1 MNKKAGVVYSLPM
14 TIWLTFLFV
23 LPSLG
28 VIAIS
33 FLKKGLYGGAEL
45 KFSFEGYTSL
55 INPSFFK
62 VLINTIEISVLSTLI
77 TVLIAIPV
85 ALYIATSNKKTL
97 LLLLIIIPFWTNFL
111 IRVYAWIAILGNNGF
126 LNNFLIFLRDTIPF
140 LNKILQ
146 NAPYRFMYNKNAII
160 LITVYCYL
168 PYAILPLYST
178 IEKFDFSLIDAAR
191 DLGANKIT
199 AYLKVFIPSIKAGII
214 TAVVFTFIPALG
226 SFAIPKLVGDQNS
239 YMLGNIIA
247 NELTVARNWPKASAI
262 STLLI
267 IITIILIFISNKNE
281 NEV

>member
-160 LITVYCYL
+160 L
-168 PYAILPLYST
+168 
-178 IEKFDFSLIDAAR
+178 
-191 DLGANKIT
+191 
-199 AYLKVFIPSIKAGII
+199 
-214 TAVVFTFIPALG
+214 
-226 SFAIPKLVGDQNS
+226 
-239 YMLGNIIA
+239 
-247 NELTVARNWPKASAI
+247 
-262 STLLI
+262 
-267 IITIILIFISNKNE
+267 
-281 NEV
+281 

>member
-140 LNKILQ
+140 LNNILQ

-199 AYLKVFIPSIKAGII
+199 AYLKIFIPSIKAGII